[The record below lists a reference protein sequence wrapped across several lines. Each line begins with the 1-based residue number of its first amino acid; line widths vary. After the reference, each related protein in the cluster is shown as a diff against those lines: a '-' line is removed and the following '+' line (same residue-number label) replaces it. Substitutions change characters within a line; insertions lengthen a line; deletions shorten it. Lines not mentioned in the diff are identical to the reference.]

1 MRSISSK
8 GDSLGRM
15 KQSFMKSKAWIGLF
29 LIVSLSCLQ
38 SMGRS
43 EERPNIIFM
52 LSDDQGWN
60 GLSVPMHPSVAESRG
75 QWFHTPN
82 LERLAARGMRFSQ
95 AYSPAP
101 VCSPTRISLQTGKS
115 PAQLHWTKAAPA
127 VEGMRLT
134 EPRLIK
140 NISED
145 EVTIGELLRAH
156 GYTTA
161 HFGKW
166 HIGGGGPGGHG
177 YDAHDGD
184 TGNENAFK
192 FEDPNPVDIFG
203 MAQRAEQVMTQAKQ
217 SGKPFFI
224 QLSWNALHAYQN
236 ASKASVEKYKQL
248 MPDADEK
255 QMYTAA
261 LTEDL
266 DQGVGRVMDAVDR
279 LGLADSTFIIY
290 MSDNGSGGGKKGALR
305 GGKGGVWEGGIRV
318 PLIIQGPGVAANSWS
333 AVPVVGYD
341 FFATFCDWA
350 GVPTT
355 AIPANI
361 EGGSI
366 RKVLIQNGEGTV
378 KRRFPGLAFHF
389 PHYQSEGPQSSLL
402 VGSLKLVHTY
412 EDDRWMLFDLSKDLS
427 ERQDLA
433 GKMPRETQQMRGQL
447 EEYLTAV
454 RAQLP
459 TVNPNFDPNAKPSD
473 DAGKGKRGSNKTGPP
488 KGKGK

>member
-1 MRSISSK
+1 MKCKVLFGLLFVVSV
-8 GDSLGRM
+8 LGPHGNGG
-15 KQSFMKSKAWIGLF
+15 AA
-29 LIVSLSCLQ
+29 
-38 SMGRS
+38 
-43 EERPNIIFM
+43 ERPNIIFM

-60 GLSVPMHPSVAESRG
+60 GLSVPMHPEVAASRG
-75 QWFHTPN
+75 ASFHTPH

-115 PAQLHWTKAAPA
+115 PAQLHWTKAAPP

-140 NISED
+140 SIADSET
-145 EVTIGELLRAH
+145 TIGEALQAQ
-156 GYTTA
+156 GYATA

-166 HIGGGGPGGHG
+166 HIAGGGPGRHG

-203 MAQRAEQVMTQAKQ
+203 MAERAEQFMAQAKQ
-217 SGKPFFI
+217 DGKPFYI

-236 ASKASVEKYKQL
+236 ASKASVEKYKRL

-279 LGLADSTFIIY
+279 LGLAETTYVIY
-290 MSDNGSGGGKKGALR
+290 MSDNGSGGGRKGALR

-318 PLIIQGPGVAANSWS
+318 PLIIQGPGVAPNSWCS
-333 AVPVVGYD
+333 VPVVGYD

-350 GVPTT
+350 EVPADSIPSGV
-355 AIPANI
+355 
-361 EGGSI
+361 EGGSL
-366 RKVLIQNGEGTV
+366 RELLNHEGKGVV
-378 KRRFPGLAFHF
+378 KRRFPGLVFHF
-389 PHYQSEGPQSSLL
+389 PHYQSEGPQSSILI
-402 VGSLKLVHTY
+402 GQLKLVHAY
-412 EDDRWMLFDLSKDLS
+412 DEDQWMLFDLSKDLA

-433 GKMPRETQQMRGQL
+433 SEMPNEALQMRAQL

-454 RAQLP
+454 NAQRP
-459 TVNPNFDPNAKPSD
+459 TVNPNFDPNAKTSEE
-473 DAGKGKRGSNKTGPP
+473 ATRGRRGGNRSGPP